1 MERVRLHKDDEL
13 NKQCDIIF
21 DMMRDI
27 SSHDRLLLIEQIRDY
42 ILMDLYNQS
51 VVYNQINKKSKEI

>member
-13 NKQCDIIF
+13 NKKCDIIF

-27 SSHDRLLLIEQIRDY
+27 SSHDQLLLIEQIRDY
-42 ILMDLYNQS
+42 ILMDLPECC
-51 VVYNQINKKSKEI
+51 V

>member
-27 SSHDRLLLIEQIRDY
+27 SSHDQLLLMEQIRDY
-42 ILMDLYNQS
+42 ILMDIYNQN
-51 VVYNQINKKSKEI
+51 VVCNQINKKSKEI